1 MNNSLNAILVFW
13 LYYFVYRTV
22 ELLTVFLSEP
32 FPETHPIS
40 QTSKI
45 MGGAV
50 SCVEELV
57 ATTILIGSA
66 ISAMSFPGMYRI
78 YDFQSKNAPISDSL
92 NVNEDNDNTENEVSS
107 HHNFFVVTVG
117 GDKIYLE
124 DPLSPNEAGWTP
136 LHSCCTSFSTVS
148 AGIALIDEIL
158 SRGGSLEIKTLM
170 GPGTFNHGWT
180 PLQM

>member
-1 MNNSLNAILVFW
+1 
-13 LYYFVYRTV
+13 
-22 ELLTVFLSEP
+22 
-32 FPETHPIS
+32 
-40 QTSKI
+40 

-78 YDFQSKNAPISDSL
+78 YDFQSKNAPNSETS
-92 NVNEDNDNTENEVSS
+92 NNEDKNSENERDR
-107 HHNFFVVTVG
+107 FFIVTVG
-117 GDKIYLE
+117 GDEIFLD
-124 DPLSPNEAGWTP
+124 DPLCPNEAGWTP
-136 LHSCCTSFSTVS
+136 LHSCCTSFSTVQ
-148 AGIALIDEIL
+148 AGMSLVDETL
-158 SRGGSLEIKTLM
+158 ARGGSLETKTLL